1 MIDRIKGISN
11 WLRYTGL
18 WLPPAV
24 TVGIAVIMYY
34 CYCPID
40 LILSVSMCALVLSL
54 AMSLQIWSLNRIAK
68 QNGLTDYPLIH
79 YHTDQNP
86 YYQVSYRTKALG
98 KKPDKRLLC
107 KDPQGIILGKAD
119 GKYLSIMPGITPGA
133 THTLVLGTSGS
144 GKTSSVLL
152 STLLARHIN
161 KEKYAFLLVDV
172 KGEMLQKGFAPND
185 KVAVFNPRR
194 RDLYGFDFL
203 YDINDKSTESEVIEA
218 LRRVIYSLI
227 PLRHIGGDEFW
238 PVAARTVLLGLFLYA
253 WEYQQCYTI
262 PQLVDFALSKNLNTL
277 ITDVLAEAEE
287 NSVVTR
293 LLSSYGGDCVAE
305 ETLGSISSN
314 IGNAL
319 QLFSSDANLRYL
331 TREADRKITPELLEQ
346 STSIDL
352 LVEDRDLETYAPIL
366 SLAVATCITYLSSP
380 AREKAVTQDPQH
392 SQVMFILDEL
402 GRIPEVQGLPS
413 ILQIGRS
420 RGCTVL
426 GCLQSWS
433 SAEDHYGEKV
443 ASDMLTNFSY
453 RVFLQAQPESKDV
466 DMAVKAF
473 GKYTEKKKS
482 VNTGKNK
489 SYSYQFEEKDILQAS
504 DLLTLPDKNKV
515 VVLSPYGAYML
526 SRCQYFRDTRL
537 RKIADQI
544 KNDRE
549 NHED

>member
-1 MIDRIKGISN
+1 MTDKLKKYWN
-11 WLRYTGL
+11 WLKYSGL
-18 WLPPAV
+18 WLPPPLIILTGLLTYYGYCSV
-24 TVGIAVIMYY
+24 NVI
-34 CYCPID
+34 IGAT
-40 LILSVSMCALVLSL
+40 MCTLLLGMAISL
-54 AMSLQIWSLNRIAK
+54 WIWSQNSIAK
-68 QNGLTDYPLIH
+68 RNGLQEFPLIP
-79 YHTDQNP
+79 YATDQNP
-86 YYQVSYRTKALG
+86 YYQVSYRAKALY
-98 KKPDKRLLC
+98 KKPDKRLLY

-119 GKYLSIMPGITPGA
+119 GKYMEIQPGITPGA

-152 STLLARHIN
+152 SALLANSIS
-161 KEKYAFLLVDV
+161 KDKYAFLLVDV
-172 KGEMLQKGFAPND
+172 KGELLQKGFTPND

-194 RDLYGFDFL
+194 RDLWGFDFL
-203 YDINDKSTESEVIEA
+203 YDVNEKSTESQVIET

-227 PLRHIGGDEFW
+227 PLRHTGDEFW
-238 PVAARTVLLGLFLYA
+238 PVAARTVLLGLFLFA
-253 WEYQQCYTI
+253 WEYQQCYTL

-277 ITDVLAEAEE
+277 ISDVIAEAEE

-319 QLFSSDANLRYL
+319 QLFSSDSNLRYL
-331 TREADRKITPELLEQ
+331 TREAPKKITPELLEQ
-346 STSIDL
+346 GISIDL
-352 LVEDRDLETYAPIL
+352 LIEDRDLETYAPIL

-380 AREKAVTQDPQH
+380 SREKTVTQDPHH
-392 SQVMFILDEL
+392 SQVVFVLDEL
-402 GRIPEVQGLPS
+402 GRIPEIQGLSS

-443 ASDMLTNFSY
+443 AADMLTNFSY

-473 GKYTEKKKS
+473 GKYLEKKKS
-482 VNTGKNK
+482 INTGKNK
-489 SYSYQFEEKDILQAS
+489 SYSYQYEEKDILQAS
-504 DLLTLPDKNKV
+504 DLLTLPDQNKV

-526 SRCQYFRDTRL
+526 QRCQYFRDARL

-549 NHED
+549 NHEEK

>member
-1 MIDRIKGISN
+1 MIDRLKGISN

-18 WLPPAV
+18 WLPPPV

-68 QNGLTDYPLIH
+68 QNGLTDYPLIP
-79 YHTDQNP
+79 YNVDQNP
-86 YYQVSYRTKALG
+86 YYQVSYRTKALS
-98 KKPDKRLLC
+98 KKPDKRLLE
-107 KDPQGIILGKAD
+107 KEPKGIILGKSD
-119 GKYLSIMPGITPGA
+119 GRYMSIQPGITPGA
-133 THTLVLGTSGS
+133 LHTLVLGTSGS

-152 STLLARHIN
+152 STLLAQHNN
-161 KEKYAFLLVDV
+161 KEITFLAVDV
-172 KGEMLQKGFAPND
+172 KGELLEKGFSPDD

-203 YDINDKSTESEVIEA
+203 YDLTPKSTESEVIEA

-227 PLRHIGGDEFW
+227 PLRHTGGDEFW
-238 PVAARTVLLGLFLYA
+238 PIAARTVLLGLFLFA
-253 WEYQQCYTI
+253 WEYQQCYTL

-277 ITDVLAEAEE
+277 ITDILAEAEE

-293 LLSSYGGDCVAE
+293 LLSPYGGDCVAE

-319 QLFSSDANLRYL
+319 QLFSSDSNLRYL
-331 TREADRKITPELLEQ
+331 TREAPKKITPELLEQ
-346 STSIDL
+346 GISIDL
-352 LVEDRDLETYAPIL
+352 LIEDRDLETYAPIL

-380 AREKAVTQDPQH
+380 AREKAVAQDPLH
-392 SQVMFILDEL
+392 SQVVFVLDEL
-402 GRIPEVQGLPS
+402 GRIPEIQGLPS

-433 SAEDHYGEKV
+433 AAEEHYGEKV
-443 ASDMLTNFSY
+443 AQDMLTNFSY

-466 DMAVKAF
+466 EMAVKAF
-473 GKYTEKKKS
+473 GKFTEKKKS
-482 VNTGKNK
+482 INTGKNK
-489 SYSYQFEEKDILQAS
+489 NYSYQFEEKDILQAS
-504 DLLTLPDKNKV
+504 DLLTLPDKNRI
-515 VVLSPYGAYML
+515 VVLSPFGAYML
-526 SRCQYFRDTRL
+526 TRCQYFKDTKL
-537 RKIADQI
+537 RKIASHI
-544 KNDRE
+544 MAERN
-549 NHED
+549 NED

>member
-1 MIDRIKGISN
+1 MIDRIKSISN

-18 WLPPAV
+18 WLPPPV
-24 TVGIAVIMYY
+24 TVGVAVIMYY

-40 LILSVSMCALVLSL
+40 QILSVSMCVLLLLLAISL
-54 AMSLQIWSLNRIAK
+54 WIWSLNQIAK
-68 QNGLTDYPLIH
+68 QNGLTDYPLIP
-79 YHTDQNP
+79 YNVDQNP

-107 KDPQGIILGKAD
+107 KDPQGIILGRVD
-119 GKYLSIMPGITPGA
+119 SKYLSILPGITPGA
-133 THTLVLGTSGS
+133 THTLVFGTSGS

-172 KGEMLQKGFAPND
+172 KGELLQKGFSPDD

-194 RDLYGFDFL
+194 RDLCGFDFL
-203 YDINDKSTESEVIEA
+203 YDVNEKSTEAEVIEA

-227 PLRHIGGDEFW
+227 PLKHTGEEFW
-238 PVAARTVLLGLFLYA
+238 PVAARTVLLGLFLFA

-277 ITDVLAEAEE
+277 ISDVIAEAEE

-319 QLFSSDANLRYL
+319 QLFSSDSNLRYL
-331 TREADRKITPELLEQ
+331 TREAPKKITPELLEQ
-346 STSIDL
+346 GISIDL
-352 LVEDRDLETYAPIL
+352 LIEDRDLETYAPIL

-380 AREKAVTQDPQH
+380 VREKVVTQDPQH
-392 SQVMFILDEL
+392 SQVVFILDEL

-433 SAEDHYGEKV
+433 AAEEHYGEKV
-443 ASDMLTNFSY
+443 AADMLTNFSY

-466 DMAVKAF
+466 EMAVKAF
-473 GKYTEKKKS
+473 GKFTEKKKS
-482 VNTGKNK
+482 INTGKNK
-489 SYSYQFEEKDILQAS
+489 NYSYQFEEKDILQAS
-504 DLLTLPDKNKV
+504 DLLTLPDKNRI
-515 VVLSPYGAYML
+515 VVLSPFGAYML
-526 SRCQYFRDTRL
+526 TRCQYFKDTKL
-537 RKIADQI
+537 RKIADHI
-544 KNDRE
+544 RIE
-549 NHED
+549 RNHEEI

>member
-1 MIDRIKGISN
+1 MIHKWKGFWD
-11 WLRYTGL
+11 WLKYTGL
-18 WLPPAV
+18 WLPPPL
-24 TVGIAVIMYY
+24 TMLIGLITYY
-34 CYCPID
+34 CYCPINV
-40 LILSVSMCALVLSL
+40 IIGIMVCALLLGMAISL
-54 AMSLQIWSLNRIAK
+54 WIWSQNSIAK
-68 QNGLTDYPLIH
+68 SNGLQEFPMIPYN
-79 YHTDQNP
+79 TDQNP
-86 YYQVSYRTKALG
+86 YYQISYRAKALY
-98 KKPDKRLLC
+98 KKPDKRLLY

-119 GKYLSIMPGITPGA
+119 GKYMEIQPGITPGA
-133 THTLVLGTSGS
+133 LHTLVLGTSGS

-152 STLLARHIN
+152 STLLANGIK
-161 KEKYAFLLVDV
+161 KEKYAFVLVDV
-172 KGEMLQKGFAPND
+172 KGELLQKGFAPND

-194 RDLYGFDFL
+194 RDLWGFDFL
-203 YDINDKSTESEVIEA
+203 YDVNEKSTESEVIEA

-227 PLRHIGGDEFW
+227 PLKHTGEEFW
-238 PVAARTVLLGLFLYA
+238 PIAARTVLLGLFLYA

-277 ITDVLAEAEE
+277 MTDVLAEAEE

-319 QLFSSDANLRYL
+319 QLFSSDSNLRYL
-331 TREADRKITPELLEQ
+331 TKEADRKITPELLEQ
-346 STSIDL
+346 GTSIDL

-380 AREKAVTQDPQH
+380 AREKTVAQDPQH
-392 SQVMFILDEL
+392 SQVIFVLDEL
-402 GRIPEVQGLPS
+402 GRIPEIQGLPS

-453 RVFLQAQPESKDV
+453 RIFLQCQPESKDV
-466 DMAVKAF
+466 NMAVKAF

-482 VNTGKNK
+482 VSTGKNK

-504 DLLTLPDKNKV
+504 DLLTLPDQNKV

-526 SRCQYFRDTRL
+526 QRCQYFKDTKL
-537 RKIADQI
+537 KKIASHI
-544 KNDRE
+544 MAER
-549 NHED
+549 NHEEK

>member
-1 MIDRIKGISN
+1 MIDRLKGISN

-18 WLPPAV
+18 WLPPPV

-40 LILSVSMCALVLSL
+40 QILSVSMCVLLLSL
-54 AMSLQIWSLNRIAK
+54 VISLWIWSQNSIAK
-68 QNGLTDYPLIH
+68 RNGLTEFPLIP
-79 YHTDQNP
+79 YATDQNP
-86 YYQVSYRTKALG
+86 YYQVSYRAKALY
-98 KKPDKRLLC
+98 KKPDKRLLY
-107 KDPQGIILGKAD
+107 KEPKGIILGKSD
-119 GKYLSIMPGITPGA
+119 GRYMSIQPGITPGA
-133 THTLVLGTSGS
+133 LHTLVLGTSGS

-152 STLLARHIN
+152 STLLAQHNN
-161 KEKYAFLLVDV
+161 KEITFLAVDV
-172 KGEMLQKGFAPND
+172 KGELLEKGFSPDD

-203 YDINDKSTESEVIEA
+203 YDLTPKSTESEVIEA

-227 PLRHIGGDEFW
+227 PLRHTGGDEFW
-238 PVAARTVLLGLFLYA
+238 PIAARTVLLGLFLFA
-253 WEYQQCYTI
+253 WEYQQCYTL

-277 ITDVLAEAEE
+277 ITDILAEAEE
-287 NSVVTR
+287 NSVVTP

-319 QLFSSDANLRYL
+319 QLFSSDSNLRYL
-331 TREADRKITPELLEQ
+331 TKEADRKITPELLEKGI
-346 STSIDL
+346 SIDL
-352 LVEDRDLETYAPIL
+352 LIEDRDLEVYAPIL

-380 AREKAVTQDPQH
+380 AREKAVAQDPLH
-392 SQVMFILDEL
+392 SQVVFILDEL

-420 RGCTVL
+420 RGCTVI

-433 SAEDHYGEKV
+433 AAEDHYGEKV
-443 ASDMLTNFSY
+443 AQDMLTNFSY
-453 RVFLQAQPESKDV
+453 RVFLQCQPESKDV
-466 DMAVKAF
+466 EMAVKAF

-489 SYSYQFEEKDILQAS
+489 NYSYQFEEKDILQAS
-504 DLLTLPDKNKV
+504 DLLTLPDKNRI
-515 VVLSPYGAYML
+515 VVLSPFGAYML
-526 SRCQYFRDTRL
+526 TRCQYFKDTKL
-537 RKIADQI
+537 SKIADHI
-544 KNDRE
+544 RIE
-549 NHED
+549 RNHEEI

>member
-1 MIDRIKGISN
+1 MIDRIKSISN

-18 WLPPAV
+18 WLPPPV

-40 LILSVSMCALVLSL
+40 QILSVSMCVLLLSL
-54 AMSLQIWSLNRIAK
+54 VISLWIWSLNRIAK
-68 QNGLTDYPLIH
+68 QNGLTDYPLIP

-86 YYQVSYRTKALG
+86 YYQVSYRTKALY
-98 KKPDKRLLC
+98 KKPDKRLLY
-107 KDPQGIILGKAD
+107 KEPKGIILGKSD
-119 GKYLSIMPGITPGA
+119 SKYLSILPGVTPGA
-133 THTLVLGTSGS
+133 LHTLVLGTSGS

-152 STLLARHIN
+152 STLLAQHNN
-161 KEKYAFLLVDV
+161 KEITFLAVDV
-172 KGEMLQKGFAPND
+172 KGELLKKGFSTDD

-203 YDINDKSTESEVIEA
+203 YDINEKSTESEVIEA

-227 PLRHIGGDEFW
+227 PLKHTGEEFW
-238 PVAARTVLLGLFLYA
+238 PVAARTVLLGLFLYG
-253 WEYQQCYTI
+253 WEYQQCYTL

-277 ITDVLAEAEE
+277 ITDILAEAEE

-346 STSIDL
+346 GTSIDL

-380 AREKAVTQDPQH
+380 SREKAVTQDPLH
-392 SQVMFILDEL
+392 SQVVFVLDEL
-402 GRIPEVQGLPS
+402 GRLPEIQGLPS

-453 RVFLQAQPESKDV
+453 RIFLQCQPESKDV

-482 VNTGKNK
+482 VSTGKNK

-504 DLLTLPDKNKV
+504 DLLTLPDQNKV

-526 SRCQYFRDTRL
+526 QRCQYFKDTKL
-537 RKIADQI
+537 KKIASHI
-544 KNDRE
+544 MAER
-549 NHED
+549 NHEEK

>member
-1 MIDRIKGISN
+1 MIDRIKSISN

-18 WLPPAV
+18 WLPPPV

-40 LILSVSMCALVLSL
+40 QILSGSMCVLLLSL

-68 QNGLTDYPLIH
+68 RNGLTDFPLIP
-79 YHTDQNP
+79 YATDQNP
-86 YYQVSYRTKALG
+86 YYQVSYRTKALN

-119 GKYLSIMPGITPGA
+119 NKYLSIMPGITPGA

-152 STLLARHIN
+152 STLLTRHIN
-161 KEKYAFLLVDV
+161 KEITFLTVDV
-172 KGEMLQKGFAPND
+172 KGELLQKGFSKDD

-203 YDINDKSTESEVIEA
+203 YDINEKSTESEVIEA

-227 PLRHIGGDEFW
+227 PLKHTGDEFW
-238 PVAARTVLLGLFLYA
+238 PVAARTVLLGLFLYG

-262 PQLVDFALSKNLNTL
+262 PQLVDFALSKNLNML
-277 ITDVLAEAEE
+277 ITDILAEAED

-319 QLFSSDANLRYL
+319 QLFSSDSNLRYL
-331 TREADRKITPELLEQ
+331 TKEADRKITPELLEQ
-346 STSIDL
+346 GMSIDL
-352 LVEDRDLETYAPIL
+352 FVEDRDLETYAPIL

-380 AREKAVTQDPQH
+380 TREKAVTQDPQH
-392 SQVMFILDEL
+392 SQVVFVLDEL
-402 GRIPEVQGLPS
+402 GRIPEIQGLPS

-433 SAEDHYGEKV
+433 SAEEHYGEKV

-526 SRCQYFRDTRL
+526 TRCQYFRDTKL
-537 RKIADQI
+537 SKIASHI
-544 KNDRE
+544 MAER
-549 NHED
+549 NHEEK

>member
-1 MIDRIKGISN
+1 MTDQLKKYWD
-11 WLRYTGL
+11 WLKYTGL
-18 WLPPAV
+18 WLPPPL
-24 TVGIAVIMYY
+24 TMLIGLITYY
-34 CYCPID
+34 CYCPINV
-40 LILSVSMCALVLSL
+40 IIGTMVCALLLGMAISL
-54 AMSLQIWSLNRIAK
+54 WIWSQNSIAK
-68 QNGLTDYPLIH
+68 RNGLTEFPLIP
-79 YHTDQNP
+79 YNVDQNP
-86 YYQVSYRTKALG
+86 YYQVSYRTQALG

-107 KDPQGIILGKAD
+107 KDPQGIILGRVD
-119 GKYLSIMPGITPGA
+119 SKYLSILPGITPGA

-161 KEKYAFLLVDV
+161 KENTYLLVDV
-172 KGEMLQKGFAPND
+172 KGELLQKGFSKDD

-203 YDINDKSTESEVIEA
+203 YDVNEKSTESEVIEA

-227 PLRHIGGDEFW
+227 PLRHTGGDEFW
-238 PVAARTVLLGLFLYA
+238 PIAARTVLLGLFLYG
-253 WEYQQCYTI
+253 WEYQQCYTL

-277 ITDVLAEAEE
+277 ISDVIAEAEE

-293 LLSSYGGDCVAE
+293 LLASYGGDCVAE

-319 QLFSSDANLRYL
+319 QLFSSDSNLRYL
-331 TREADRKITPELLEQ
+331 TRETDRKITPDLLEQ
-346 STSIDL
+346 GISIDL
-352 LVEDRDLETYAPIL
+352 LIEDRDLEVYAPIL

-380 AREKAVTQDPQH
+380 AREKTVAQDPQH
-392 SQVMFILDEL
+392 SQVIFVLDEL
-402 GRIPEVQGLPS
+402 GRIPEIQGLPS

-453 RVFLQAQPESKDV
+453 RIFLQCQPESKDV

-482 VNTGKNK
+482 VSTGKNK

-504 DLLTLPDKNKV
+504 DLLTLPDQNKV

-526 SRCQYFRDTRL
+526 QRCQYFKDTKL
-537 RKIADQI
+537 KKIASHI
-544 KNDRE
+544 MAER
-549 NHED
+549 NHEDK

>member
-1 MIDRIKGISN
+1 MTEKLKKYWN
-11 WLRYTGL
+11 WLKYSGL
-18 WLPPAV
+18 WLPPPL
-24 TVGIAVIMYY
+24 TIFVGEITYYSYCSTNVI
-34 CYCPID
+34 IG
-40 LILSVSMCALVLSL
+40 SMLCALLLGMALS
-54 AMSLQIWSLNRIAK
+54 MWIWSQNSIAK
-68 QNGLTDYPLIH
+68 RNGLQDYPLIP
-79 YHTDQNP
+79 YATDQNP
-86 YYQVSYRTKALG
+86 YYQVSYRTQALN
-98 KKPDKRLLC
+98 KKPDKRLLY

-119 GKYLSIMPGITPGA
+119 GKYMEIQPGITPGA

-152 STLLARHIN
+152 SALLANSIS
-161 KEKYAFLLVDV
+161 KDKYAFLLVDV
-172 KGEMLQKGFAPND
+172 KGELLQKGFSADD

-203 YDINDKSTESEVIEA
+203 YDINEKSTEAQVIEA

-227 PLRHIGGDEFW
+227 PLKHTGDEFW
-238 PVAARTVLLGLFLYA
+238 PVVARTVLLGLFLYA
-253 WEYQQCYTI
+253 WEYQQCYTL

-277 ITDVLAEAEE
+277 ISDVIAEAEE

-319 QLFSSDANLRYL
+319 QLFSSDSNLRYL
-331 TREADRKITPELLEQ
+331 TREAPKKITPELLEQ
-346 STSIDL
+346 GTSIDL

-366 SLAVATCITYLSSP
+366 SLAVATCITYLSFP

-392 SQVMFILDEL
+392 SQVVFVLDEL
-402 GRIPEVQGLPS
+402 GRIPEIQGLPS

-433 SAEDHYGEKV
+433 AAEDHYGEKV
-443 ASDMLTNFSY
+443 AADMLTNFSY

-482 VNTGKNK
+482 VSTGKNK
-489 SYSYQFEEKDILQAS
+489 SYSYQFEEKDILQAR

-549 NHED
+549 IHED

>member
-1 MIDRIKGISN
+1 MIHKWKGFWD
-11 WLRYTGL
+11 WLKYTGL
-18 WLPPAV
+18 WLPPPL
-24 TVGIAVIMYY
+24 TMLIGLITYY
-34 CYCPID
+34 CYCPINV
-40 LILSVSMCALVLSL
+40 IIGIMVCALLLGMAISL
-54 AMSLQIWSLNRIAK
+54 WIWSQNSIAK
-68 QNGLTDYPLIH
+68 RNGLQEFPMIPYN
-79 YHTDQNP
+79 TDQNP

-107 KDPQGIILGKAD
+107 KDPRGIILGKAD
-119 GKYLSIMPGITPGA
+119 GKYLSILPGITPGA

-161 KEKYAFLLVDV
+161 KENTYLLVDV
-172 KGEMLQKGFAPND
+172 KGELLQKGFTPND

-203 YDINDKSTESEVIEA
+203 YDINEKSTESEVIEA
-218 LRRVIYSLI
+218 LRRGIYSLI
-227 PLRHIGGDEFW
+227 PLKHAGEEFW
-238 PVAARTVLLGLFLYA
+238 PVAARPVLLGLFLFG
-253 WEYQQCYTI
+253 WEYEQCYTI

-277 ITDVLAEAEE
+277 ISEVIAEAEE

-319 QLFSSDANLRYL
+319 QLFSSDSNLRYL
-331 TREADRKITPELLEQ
+331 TKEADRKITPGLLEQ
-346 STSIDL
+346 GISIDL
-352 LVEDRDLETYAPIL
+352 LIEDRDLETYAPIL

-380 AREKAVTQDPQH
+380 SREKAVTQDPLH
-392 SQVMFILDEL
+392 SQVVFVLDEL
-402 GRIPEVQGLPS
+402 GRLPEIQGLPS

-433 SAEDHYGEKV
+433 SAEEHYGEKV

-453 RVFLQAQPESKDV
+453 RVFLQCQPESKDV

-473 GKYTEKKKS
+473 GKFTEKKKS
-482 VNTGKNK
+482 VNTGKNRN
-489 SYSYQFEEKDILQAS
+489 YSYQFEEKDILQAS
-504 DLLTLPDKNKV
+504 DLLTLPDKNRII
-515 VVLSPYGAYML
+515 VLSPFGAYML
-526 SRCQYFRDTRL
+526 QRCQYFKDTKL

-544 KNDRE
+544 KIERNNE
-549 NHED
+549 EI

>member
-1 MIDRIKGISN
+1 MIDRLKGISN

-18 WLPPAV
+18 WLPPPV

-40 LILSVSMCALVLSL
+40 QILSVSMCVLLLSL
-54 AMSLQIWSLNRIAK
+54 VISLWIWSQNSIAK
-68 QNGLTDYPLIH
+68 RNGLTEFPLIP
-79 YHTDQNP
+79 YATDQNP
-86 YYQVSYRTKALG
+86 YYQVSYRAKALY
-98 KKPDKRLLC
+98 KKPDKRLLY
-107 KDPQGIILGKAD
+107 KEPKGIILGKSD
-119 GKYLSIMPGITPGA
+119 GRYMSIQPGITPGA
-133 THTLVLGTSGS
+133 LHTLVLGTSGS

-152 STLLARHIN
+152 STLLAQHNN
-161 KEKYAFLLVDV
+161 KEITFLAVDV
-172 KGEMLQKGFAPND
+172 KGELLEKGFSPDD

-203 YDINDKSTESEVIEA
+203 YDLTPKSTESEVIEA

-227 PLRHIGGDEFW
+227 PLRHTGGDEFW
-238 PVAARTVLLGLFLYA
+238 PIAARTVLLGLFLFA
-253 WEYQQCYTI
+253 WEYQQCYTL

-277 ITDVLAEAEE
+277 ITDIQAEAEE

-319 QLFSSDANLRYL
+319 QLFSSDSNLRYL
-331 TREADRKITPELLEQ
+331 TKEADRKITPELLEKGI
-346 STSIDL
+346 SIDL
-352 LVEDRDLETYAPIL
+352 LIEDRDLEVYAPIL

-380 AREKAVTQDPQH
+380 AREKAVAQDPLH
-392 SQVMFILDEL
+392 SQVVFILDEL

-420 RGCTVL
+420 RGCTVI

-433 SAEDHYGEKV
+433 AAEDHYGEKV
-443 ASDMLTNFSY
+443 AQDMLTNFSY
-453 RVFLQAQPESKDV
+453 RVFLQCQPESKDV
-466 DMAVKAF
+466 EMAVKAF

-489 SYSYQFEEKDILQAS
+489 NYSYQFEEKDILQAS
-504 DLLTLPDKNKV
+504 DLLTLPDKNRI
-515 VVLSPYGAYML
+515 VVLSPFGAYML
-526 SRCQYFRDTRL
+526 TRCQYFKDTKL
-537 RKIADQI
+537 SKIADHI
-544 KNDRE
+544 RIE
-549 NHED
+549 RNHEEI

>member
-1 MIDRIKGISN
+1 MIDRIKSISN

-18 WLPPAV
+18 WLPPPV

-40 LILSVSMCALVLSL
+40 QILSVSMCALVLSL

-68 QNGLTDYPLIH
+68 QNGLTDYPLIP

-119 GKYLSIMPGITPGA
+119 GKYLSIIPGITPGA

-161 KEKYAFLLVDV
+161 KENTYLLVDV
-172 KGEMLQKGFAPND
+172 KGELLQKGFTPND

-203 YDINDKSTESEVIEA
+203 YDINEKSTESQVIET

-227 PLRHIGGDEFW
+227 PLKHTGDEFW
-238 PVAARTVLLGLFLYA
+238 PVAARTVLLGLFLYG

-277 ITDVLAEAEE
+277 ITDILAEAEE

-319 QLFSSDANLRYL
+319 QLFSSDSNLRYL
-331 TREADRKITPELLEQ
+331 TKEADRKITPELLEQ
-346 STSIDL
+346 GISIDL
-352 LVEDRDLETYAPIL
+352 LIEDRDLEVYAPIL

-380 AREKAVTQDPQH
+380 AREKAVAQDPQH
-392 SQVMFILDEL
+392 SQVVFVLDEL
-402 GRIPEVQGLPS
+402 GRIPEIQGLPS

-420 RGCTVL
+420 RGCTVI

-433 SAEDHYGEKV
+433 AAEEHYGEKV
-443 ASDMLTNFSY
+443 AQDMLTNFSY
-453 RVFLQAQPESKDV
+453 RVFLQCQPESKDV
-466 DMAVKAF
+466 EMAVKAF
-473 GKYTEKKKS
+473 GKFTEKKKS
-482 VNTGKNK
+482 VNTGKNRN
-489 SYSYQFEEKDILQAS
+489 YSYQFEEKDILQAS
-504 DLLTLPDKNKV
+504 DLLTLPDKNRI
-515 VVLSPYGAYML
+515 VVLSPFGAYML
-526 SRCQYFRDTRL
+526 TRCQYFKDTKL
-537 RKIADQI
+537 RKIASHI
-544 KNDRE
+544 MAERN
-549 NHED
+549 NED

>member
-1 MIDRIKGISN
+1 MTDQLKKYWD
-11 WLRYTGL
+11 WLKYTGL
-18 WLPPAV
+18 WLPPPL
-24 TVGIAVIMYY
+24 TMLIGLITYY
-34 CYCPID
+34 CYCPINVIIG
-40 LILSVSMCALVLSL
+40 LMVCALLLGMAISL
-54 AMSLQIWSLNRIAK
+54 WIWSQNSIAK
-68 QNGLTDYPLIH
+68 QNGLTDYPLIP

-86 YYQVSYRTKALG
+86 YYQVSYRTQALN

-119 GKYLSIMPGITPGA
+119 NKYLSILPGITPGA

-172 KGEMLQKGFAPND
+172 KGELLQKGFSPDD

-194 RDLYGFDFL
+194 RDLCGFDFL
-203 YDINDKSTESEVIEA
+203 YDVNEKSTESEVIEA

-227 PLRHIGGDEFW
+227 PLIHTGEEFW
-238 PVAARTVLLGLFLYA
+238 PIAARTVLLGLFLFA

-277 ITDVLAEAEE
+277 ISDIMAEAED

-293 LLSSYGGDCVAE
+293 LLSPYGGDCVAE

-319 QLFSSDANLRYL
+319 QLFSSDVNLRYL
-331 TREADRKITPELLEQ
+331 TREAPKKITPELLEKGI
-346 STSIDL
+346 SIDL
-352 LVEDRDLETYAPIL
+352 LIEDRDLETYAPIL

-380 AREKAVTQDPQH
+380 AREKAVAQDPLH
-392 SQVMFILDEL
+392 SQVVFMLDEL

-466 DMAVKAF
+466 EMAVKAF
-473 GKYTEKKKS
+473 GKFNEKKKS
-482 VNTGKNK
+482 VSTGKNK

-515 VVLSPYGAYML
+515 VILSPYGAYML

-537 RKIADQI
+537 RKIADRI
-544 KNDRE
+544 KVER

>member
-1 MIDRIKGISN
+1 MIDRLKGISN

-18 WLPPAV
+18 WLPPPV

-68 QNGLTDYPLIH
+68 QNGLTDYPLIP
-79 YHTDQNP
+79 YNVDQNP
-86 YYQVSYRTKALG
+86 YYQVSYRTKALS
-98 KKPDKRLLC
+98 KKPDKRLLE
-107 KDPQGIILGKAD
+107 KEPKGIILGKSD
-119 GKYLSIMPGITPGA
+119 GRYMSIQPGITPGA
-133 THTLVLGTSGS
+133 LHTLVLGTSGS

-152 STLLARHIN
+152 STLLAQHNN
-161 KEKYAFLLVDV
+161 KEITFLAVDV
-172 KGEMLQKGFAPND
+172 KGELLEKGFSPDD

-203 YDINDKSTESEVIEA
+203 YDLTPKSTESEVIEA

-227 PLRHIGGDEFW
+227 PLRHTGGDEFW
-238 PVAARTVLLGLFLYA
+238 PIAARTVLLGLFLFA
-253 WEYQQCYTI
+253 WEYQQCYTL

-277 ITDVLAEAEE
+277 ITDILAEAEE

-293 LLSSYGGDCVAE
+293 LLSPYGGDCVAE

-319 QLFSSDANLRYL
+319 QLFSSDSNLRYL
-331 TREADRKITPELLEQ
+331 TREAPKKITPELLEQ
-346 STSIDL
+346 GISIDL
-352 LVEDRDLETYAPIL
+352 LIEDRDLETYAPIL

-380 AREKAVTQDPQH
+380 AREKAVAQDPLH
-392 SQVMFILDEL
+392 SQVVFVLDEL
-402 GRIPEVQGLPS
+402 GRIPEIQGLPS

-443 ASDMLTNFSY
+443 AQDMLTNFSY

-489 SYSYQFEEKDILQAS
+489 NYSYQFEEKDILQAS
-504 DLLTLPDKNKV
+504 DLLTLPDKNRI
-515 VVLSPYGAYML
+515 VVLSPFGAYML
-526 SRCQYFRDTRL
+526 SRCQYFRDTKL
-537 RKIADQI
+537 SKIASHI
-544 KNDRE
+544 MAER
-549 NHED
+549 NHEEI

>member
-1 MIDRIKGISN
+1 MIDRLKGISN

-18 WLPPAV
+18 WLPPPV

-68 QNGLTDYPLIH
+68 QNGLTDYPLIP
-79 YHTDQNP
+79 YNVDQNP
-86 YYQVSYRTKALG
+86 YYQVSYRTKALS
-98 KKPDKRLLC
+98 KKPDKRLLE
-107 KDPQGIILGKAD
+107 KEPKGIILGKSD
-119 GKYLSIMPGITPGA
+119 GRYMSIQPGITPGA
-133 THTLVLGTSGS
+133 LHTLVLGTSGS

-152 STLLARHIN
+152 STLLANGIK
-161 KEKYAFLLVDV
+161 KEKYAFVLVDV
-172 KGEMLQKGFAPND
+172 KGELLQKGFAPND

-203 YDINDKSTESEVIEA
+203 YDIDEKSTESQVIEA

-227 PLRHIGGDEFW
+227 PLKHTGDEFW
-238 PVAARTVLLGLFLYA
+238 PIAARTVLLGLFLYA

-277 ITDVLAEAEE
+277 ISDVLAEAED

-331 TREADRKITPELLEQ
+331 TREAPKKITPELLEKGI
-346 STSIDL
+346 SIDL
-352 LVEDRDLETYAPIL
+352 LIEDRDLEVYAPIL

-380 AREKAVTQDPQH
+380 SREKAVTQDPQH
-392 SQVMFILDEL
+392 SQVVFILDEL
-402 GRIPEVQGLPS
+402 GRIPEIQGLPS

-443 ASDMLTNFSY
+443 AMDMLTNFSY
-453 RVFLQAQPESKDV
+453 RVFLQCQPESKDV

-473 GKYTEKKKS
+473 AKFNEKKKTVS
-482 VNTGKNK
+482 TGKNK

-526 SRCQYFRDTRL
+526 SRCQYFRDAKL

-549 NHED
+549 NHEEI

>member
-1 MIDRIKGISN
+1 MIDRLKGISN

-18 WLPPAV
+18 WLPPPV

-68 QNGLTDYPLIH
+68 QNGLTDYPLIP
-79 YHTDQNP
+79 YNVDQNP
-86 YYQVSYRTKALG
+86 YYQVSYRTQALG
-98 KKPDKRLLC
+98 KKPDKRLLY
-107 KDPQGIILGKAD
+107 KDPQGIVLGKVD
-119 GKYLSIMPGITPGA
+119 SKYLSILPGITPGA

-227 PLRHIGGDEFW
+227 PLKHTGDEFW
-238 PVAARTVLLGLFLYA
+238 PVAARTVLLGLFLFA
-253 WEYQQCYTI
+253 WEYQQCYTL
-262 PQLVDFALSKNLNTL
+262 PQLVDFALSKNLNML
-277 ITDVLAEAEE
+277 ITDALAEAEE

-319 QLFSSDANLRYL
+319 QLFSSDSNLRYL
-331 TREADRKITPELLEQ
+331 TKEADRKITPELLEQ
-346 STSIDL
+346 GISIDL
-352 LVEDRDLETYAPIL
+352 FVEDRDLETYAPIL

-380 AREKAVTQDPQH
+380 AREKAVAQDPLH
-392 SQVMFILDEL
+392 SQVVFILDEL
-402 GRIPEVQGLPS
+402 GRIPEIQGLPS

-443 ASDMLTNFSY
+443 AQDMLTNFSY

-489 SYSYQFEEKDILQAS
+489 NYSYQFEEKDILQAS
-504 DLLTLPDKNKV
+504 DLLTLPDKNRI
-515 VVLSPYGAYML
+515 VVLSPFGAYML
-526 SRCQYFRDTRL
+526 TRCQYFKDTKL
-537 RKIADQI
+537 KKIASHI
-544 KNDRE
+544 MAERN
-549 NHED
+549 NED

>member
-1 MIDRIKGISN
+1 M
-11 WLRYTGL
+11 GL
-18 WLPPAV
+18 VKIYRLLLPPPL
-24 TVGIAVIMYY
+24 TMLIGLITYY
-34 CYCPID
+34 CYCPINV
-40 LILSVSMCALVLSL
+40 IIGIMVCALLLGMAISL
-54 AMSLQIWSLNRIAK
+54 WIWSQNSIAK
-68 QNGLTDYPLIH
+68 SNGLQEFPMIPYN
-79 YHTDQNP
+79 TDQNP
-86 YYQVSYRTKALG
+86 YYQISYRAKALY
-98 KKPDKRLLC
+98 KKPDKRLLY

-119 GKYLSIMPGITPGA
+119 GKYMEIQPGITPGA
-133 THTLVLGTSGS
+133 LHTLVLGTSGS

-152 STLLARHIN
+152 STLLANGIK
-161 KEKYAFLLVDV
+161 KEKYAFVLVDV
-172 KGEMLQKGFAPND
+172 KGELLQKGFAPND

-194 RDLYGFDFL
+194 RDLWGFDFL
-203 YDINDKSTESEVIEA
+203 YDVNEKSTESEVIEA

-227 PLRHIGGDEFW
+227 PLKHTGEEFW
-238 PVAARTVLLGLFLYA
+238 PIAARTVLLGLFLYA

-277 ITDVLAEAEE
+277 MTDVLAEAEE

-319 QLFSSDANLRYL
+319 QLFSSDSNLRYL
-331 TREADRKITPELLEQ
+331 TKEADRKITPELLEQ
-346 STSIDL
+346 GTSIDL

-380 AREKAVTQDPQH
+380 AREKTVAQDPQH
-392 SQVMFILDEL
+392 SQVIFVLDEL
-402 GRIPEVQGLPS
+402 GRIPEIQGLPS

-453 RVFLQAQPESKDV
+453 RIFLQCQPESKDV

-482 VNTGKNK
+482 VSTGKNK

-504 DLLTLPDKNKV
+504 DLLTLPDQNKV

-526 SRCQYFRDTRL
+526 QRCQYFKDTKL
-537 RKIADQI
+537 KKIASHI
-544 KNDRE
+544 MAER
-549 NHED
+549 NHEEK

>member
-1 MIDRIKGISN
+1 MMHKWKGFWD
-11 WLRYTGL
+11 WLKYTGL
-18 WLPPAV
+18 WLPPPL
-24 TVGIAVIMYY
+24 TIFVGGITYY
-34 CYCPID
+34 CYCSTNVI
-40 LILSVSMCALVLSL
+40 IGSMFCALLLGMAISL
-54 AMSLQIWSLNRIAK
+54 WIWSQNSIAK
-68 QNGLTDYPLIH
+68 RNGLQEFPLIP
-79 YHTDQNP
+79 YATDQNP
-86 YYQVSYRTKALG
+86 YYQVSYRTQALN
-98 KKPDKRLLC
+98 KKPDKRLLS

-119 GKYLSIMPGITPGA
+119 GKYLSIMLGITPGA

-152 STLLARHIN
+152 STLLANGIN
-161 KEKYAFLLVDV
+161 KDKYAFLLVDV
-172 KGEMLQKGFAPND
+172 KGELLQKGFAPND
-185 KVAVFNPRR
+185 KVVVFNPRR

-203 YDINDKSTESEVIEA
+203 YDIGEKSTETEVIEA

-227 PLRHIGGDEFW
+227 PLKHTGDEFW
-238 PVAARTVLLGLFLYA
+238 PIAARTVLLGLFLFA
-253 WEYQQCYTI
+253 WEYQQCYTL

-277 ITDVLAEAEE
+277 ITDILAEAEE

-293 LLSSYGGDCVAE
+293 LLASYGGDCVAE
-305 ETLGSISSN
+305 ETLGSIASN

-319 QLFSSDANLRYL
+319 QLFSSDSNLRYL
-331 TREADRKITPELLEQ
+331 TKEADRKITPELLEQ
-346 STSIDL
+346 GISIDL
-352 LVEDRDLETYAPIL
+352 LVEDRDLEAYAPIL

-380 AREKAVTQDPQH
+380 AREKAVVQDPLH
-392 SQVMFILDEL
+392 SQVVFVLDEL
-402 GRIPEVQGLPS
+402 GRIPEIQGLPS

-433 SAEDHYGEKV
+433 SAEDHYGDKV

-453 RVFLQAQPESKDV
+453 RVFLQCQPESKDV

-504 DLLTLPDKNKV
+504 DLLALPDKNKV

-526 SRCQYFRDTRL
+526 SRCQYFRD
-537 RKIADQI
+537 RKLKEIADHI
-544 KNDRE
+544 RIERNKE
-549 NHED
+549 E

>member
-1 MIDRIKGISN
+1 MTDQLKKYWD
-11 WLRYTGL
+11 WLKYTGL
-18 WLPPAV
+18 WLPPPL
-24 TVGIAVIMYY
+24 TMLIGLITYY
-34 CYCPID
+34 CYCPINV
-40 LILSVSMCALVLSL
+40 IIGSMVCALLLGMAISL
-54 AMSLQIWSLNRIAK
+54 WIWSQNSIAK
-68 QNGLTDYPLIH
+68 QNGLTDYPLIP

-86 YYQVSYRTKALG
+86 YYQVSYRTQALN

-119 GKYLSIMPGITPGA
+119 NKYLSILQGITPGA

-172 KGEMLQKGFAPND
+172 KGELLQKGFSPDD

-194 RDLYGFDFL
+194 RDLCGFDFL
-203 YDINDKSTESEVIEA
+203 YDVNEKSTESEVIEA

-227 PLRHIGGDEFW
+227 PLIHTGEEFW
-238 PVAARTVLLGLFLYA
+238 PIAARTVLLGLFLFA

-277 ITDVLAEAEE
+277 ISDIMAEAED

-293 LLSSYGGDCVAE
+293 LLSPYGGDCVAE

-331 TREADRKITPELLEQ
+331 TREAPKKITPELLEKGI
-346 STSIDL
+346 SIDL
-352 LVEDRDLETYAPIL
+352 LIEDRDLETYAPIL

-380 AREKAVTQDPQH
+380 AREKAVAQDPLH
-392 SQVMFILDEL
+392 SQVVFMLDEL

-466 DMAVKAF
+466 EMAVKAF
-473 GKYTEKKKS
+473 GKFNEKKKS
-482 VNTGKNK
+482 VSTGKNK

-515 VVLSPYGAYML
+515 VILSPYGAYML

-537 RKIADQI
+537 RKIADRI
-544 KNDRE
+544 KVER

>member
-1 MIDRIKGISN
+1 MIDRIKSISN

-18 WLPPAV
+18 WLPPPV

-40 LILSVSMCALVLSL
+40 QILSVSMCVLLLSL
-54 AMSLQIWSLNRIAK
+54 VISLWIWSLNRIAK
-68 QNGLTDYPLIH
+68 QNGLTDYPLIP
-79 YHTDQNP
+79 YNVDQNP
-86 YYQVSYRTKALG
+86 YYQVSYRTKALS

-119 GKYLSIMPGITPGA
+119 SKYLSILPGITPGA

-152 STLLARHIN
+152 STLLAQHNN
-161 KEKYAFLLVDV
+161 KEITFLAVDV
-172 KGEMLQKGFAPND
+172 KGELLEKGFSMED

-203 YDINDKSTESEVIEA
+203 YDLTPKSTESEVIEA

-227 PLRHIGGDEFW
+227 PLKHTGEEFW
-238 PVAARTVLLGLFLYA
+238 PIAARTVLLGLFLYA

-277 ITDVLAEAEE
+277 ISDIMAEAED

-293 LLSSYGGDCVAE
+293 LLSPYGGDCVAE

-319 QLFSSDANLRYL
+319 QLFSSDSNLRYL
-331 TREADRKITPELLEQ
+331 TREAPKKITPELLEKGI
-346 STSIDL
+346 SIDL
-352 LVEDRDLETYAPIL
+352 LIEDRDLETYAPIL

-380 AREKAVTQDPQH
+380 AREKAVAQDPLH
-392 SQVMFILDEL
+392 SQVVFILDEL
-402 GRIPEVQGLPS
+402 GRIPEIQGLPS

-426 GCLQSWS
+426 GCLQSWLA
-433 SAEDHYGEKV
+433 AEDHYGEKV
-443 ASDMLTNFSY
+443 AADMLTNFSY

-466 DMAVKAF
+466 EMAVKAF
-473 GKYTEKKKS
+473 GKYLEKKKS
-482 VNTGKNK
+482 VNTGKNRN
-489 SYSYQFEEKDILQAS
+489 YSYQFEEKDILQAS
-504 DLLTLPDKNKV
+504 DLLTLPDKNRI
-515 VVLSPYGAYML
+515 VVLSPFGAYML
-526 SRCQYFRDTRL
+526 QRCQYFKDTKL
-537 RKIADQI
+537 KKIADQI

-549 NHED
+549 K

>member
-1 MIDRIKGISN
+1 MIDRIKSISN

-18 WLPPAV
+18 WLPPPV
-24 TVGIAVIMYY
+24 TVGVAVIMYY

-40 LILSVSMCALVLSL
+40 QILSVSMCVLLLSL
-54 AMSLQIWSLNRIAK
+54 VISLWIWSLNRIAK
-68 QNGLTDYPLIH
+68 QNGLTDYPLIP
-79 YHTDQNP
+79 YNVDQNP
-86 YYQVSYRTKALG
+86 YYQVSYRTKALN

-119 GKYLSIMPGITPGA
+119 NKYLSILPGITPGA

-152 STLLARHIN
+152 STLLANSIN
-161 KEKYAFLLVDV
+161 KDKYAFLIVDV
-172 KGEMLQKGFAPND
+172 KGELLQKGFSPDD

-203 YDINDKSTESEVIEA
+203 YDINEKSTESEVIEA

-227 PLRHIGGDEFW
+227 PLKHTGEEFW
-238 PVAARTVLLGLFLYA
+238 PIAARTVLLGLLLYA

-262 PQLVDFALSKNLNTL
+262 PQLVDFALSKNLNML
-277 ITDVLAEAEE
+277 ITDILAEAED

-319 QLFSSDANLRYL
+319 QLFSSDSNLRYL
-331 TREADRKITPELLEQ
+331 TKEADRKITPELLAQ
-346 STSIDL
+346 GISIDL
-352 LVEDRDLETYAPIL
+352 FIEDRDLEVYAPIL

-380 AREKAVTQDPQH
+380 CREKIVDRDPLHNQII
-392 SQVMFILDEL
+392 FILDEL
-402 GRIPEVQGLPS
+402 GRLPEIQGLPS

-433 SAEDHYGEKV
+433 AAEDHYGEKV
-443 ASDMLTNFSY
+443 ATDMLTNFSY
-453 RVFLQAQPESKDV
+453 RVFLQCQPESKDV

-473 GKYTEKKKS
+473 GKFTEKKKS
-482 VNTGKNK
+482 INTGKNK
-489 SYSYQFEEKDILQAS
+489 SYSYQYEEKDILQAS
-504 DLLTLPDKNKV
+504 DLLTLPDKNRI
-515 VVLSPYGAYML
+515 VVLSPFGAYML
-526 SRCQYFRDTRL
+526 SRCQYFKDTKL
-537 RKIADQI
+537 SKIADHI
-544 KNDRE
+544 RIE
-549 NHED
+549 RNHEEI

>member
-1 MIDRIKGISN
+1 MTDQLKKYWN
-11 WLRYTGL
+11 WLKYSGL
-18 WLPPAV
+18 WLPPPLIILTGLLTYYGYCSV
-24 TVGIAVIMYY
+24 DVI
-34 CYCPID
+34 IGAT
-40 LILSVSMCALVLSL
+40 MCTLLLGMALSL
-54 AMSLQIWSLNRIAK
+54 WIWSQNSIAK
-68 QNGLTDYPLIH
+68 RNGLQEFPMIPYNV
-79 YHTDQNP
+79 DQNP

-107 KDPQGIILGKAD
+107 KDPQGIILGRVD
-119 GKYLSIMPGITPGA
+119 SKYLSILPGITPGA

-152 STLLARHIN
+152 STLLANGIN
-161 KEKYAFLLVDV
+161 KEKYAFLTVDV
-172 KGEMLQKGFAPND
+172 KGELLQKGFAPND

-203 YDINDKSTESEVIEA
+203 YDIDEKSTESQVIEA

-227 PLRHIGGDEFW
+227 PLKHTGDEFW
-238 PVAARTVLLGLFLYA
+238 PIAARTVLLGLFLYA

-277 ITDVLAEAEE
+277 ISDVLAEAED

-319 QLFSSDANLRYL
+319 QLFSSDSNLRYL
-331 TREADRKITPELLEQ
+331 TREADRKITPELLEKGI
-346 STSIDL
+346 SIDL
-352 LVEDRDLETYAPIL
+352 LIEDRDLETYAPIL

-392 SQVMFILDEL
+392 SQVVFVLDEL

-443 ASDMLTNFSY
+443 AADMLTNFSY

-473 GKYTEKKKS
+473 GKYLEKKKS
-482 VNTGKNK
+482 INTGKNK
-489 SYSYQFEEKDILQAS
+489 SYSYQYEEKDILQAS
-504 DLLTLPDKNKV
+504 DLLTLPDQNKV

-526 SRCQYFRDTRL
+526 QRCQYFKDTKL
-537 RKIADQI
+537 SKIADQI

-549 NHED
+549 NHEEI

>member
-1 MIDRIKGISN
+1 MIDRIKSISN

-18 WLPPAV
+18 WLPPPG
-24 TVGIAVIMYY
+24 TVGVAVIMYY

-40 LILSVSMCALVLSL
+40 QILSVSMCVLLLLLAISL
-54 AMSLQIWSLNRIAK
+54 WLWSLNQIAK
-68 QNGLTDYPLIH
+68 QNGLTDYPLIP
-79 YHTDQNP
+79 YNVDQNP

-107 KDPQGIILGKAD
+107 KDPQGIILGRVD
-119 GKYLSIMPGITPGA
+119 SKYLSILPGITPGA

-172 KGEMLQKGFAPND
+172 KGELLQKGFSPDD

-194 RDLYGFDFL
+194 RDLCGFDFL
-203 YDINDKSTESEVIEA
+203 YDVNEKSTEAEVIEA

-227 PLRHIGGDEFW
+227 PLKHTGEEFW
-238 PVAARTVLLGLFLYA
+238 PVAARTVLLGLFLFA

-277 ITDVLAEAEE
+277 ISDVIAEAEE

-319 QLFSSDANLRYL
+319 QLFSSDSNLRYL
-331 TREADRKITPELLEQ
+331 TREAPKKITPELLEQ
-346 STSIDL
+346 GISIDL
-352 LVEDRDLETYAPIL
+352 LIEDRDLETYAPIL

-380 AREKAVTQDPQH
+380 VREKVVTQDPQH
-392 SQVMFILDEL
+392 SQVVFILDEL

-433 SAEDHYGEKV
+433 AAEEHYGEKV
-443 ASDMLTNFSY
+443 AADMLTNFSY

-466 DMAVKAF
+466 EMAVKAF
-473 GKYTEKKKS
+473 GKFTEKKKS
-482 VNTGKNK
+482 INTGKNK
-489 SYSYQFEEKDILQAS
+489 NYSYQFEEKDILQAS
-504 DLLTLPDKNKV
+504 DLLTLPDKNRI
-515 VVLSPYGAYML
+515 VVLSPFGAYML
-526 SRCQYFRDTRL
+526 TRCQYFKDTKL
-537 RKIADQI
+537 RKIADHI
-544 KNDRE
+544 RIE
-549 NHED
+549 RNHEEI

>member
-1 MIDRIKGISN
+1 MMDQLKKYWD
-11 WLRYTGL
+11 WLKYTGL
-18 WLPPAV
+18 WLPPPL
-24 TVGIAVIMYY
+24 TMLIGLITYY
-34 CYCPID
+34 CYCAINV
-40 LILSVSMCALVLSL
+40 IIGSMVCALLLGMAISL
-54 AMSLQIWSLNRIAK
+54 WIWSQNSIAK
-68 QNGLTDYPLIH
+68 QNGLTDYPLIP

-86 YYQVSYRTKALG
+86 YYQVSYRTQALN

-119 GKYLSIMPGITPGA
+119 NKYLSILPGITPGA

-172 KGEMLQKGFAPND
+172 KGELLQKGFSPDD

-194 RDLYGFDFL
+194 RDLCGFDFL
-203 YDINDKSTESEVIEA
+203 YDVNEKSTESEVIEA

-227 PLRHIGGDEFW
+227 PLIHTGEEFW
-238 PVAARTVLLGLFLYA
+238 PIAARTVLLGLFLFA

-277 ITDVLAEAEE
+277 ISDIMAEAED

-293 LLSSYGGDCVAE
+293 LLSPYGGDCVAE

-331 TREADRKITPELLEQ
+331 TREAPKKITPELLEKGI
-346 STSIDL
+346 SIDL
-352 LVEDRDLETYAPIL
+352 LIEDRDLETYAPIL

-380 AREKAVTQDPQH
+380 AREKAVAQDPLH
-392 SQVMFILDEL
+392 SQVVFMLDEL

-466 DMAVKAF
+466 EMAVKAF
-473 GKYTEKKKS
+473 GKFNEKKKS
-482 VNTGKNK
+482 VSTGKNK

-515 VVLSPYGAYML
+515 VILSPYGAYML

-537 RKIADQI
+537 RKIADRI
-544 KNDRE
+544 KVER

>member
-1 MIDRIKGISN
+1 MIDRLKGISN

-18 WLPPAV
+18 WLPPPV

-68 QNGLTDYPLIH
+68 QNGLTDYPLIP
-79 YHTDQNP
+79 YNVDQNP
-86 YYQVSYRTKALG
+86 YYQVSYRTKALS
-98 KKPDKRLLC
+98 KKPDKRLLE
-107 KDPQGIILGKAD
+107 KEPKGIILGKSD
-119 GKYLSIMPGITPGA
+119 GRYMSIQPGITPGA
-133 THTLVLGTSGS
+133 LHTLVLGTSGS

-152 STLLARHIN
+152 STLLAQHNN
-161 KEKYAFLLVDV
+161 KEITFLAVDV
-172 KGEMLQKGFAPND
+172 KGELLEKGFSPDD

-203 YDINDKSTESEVIEA
+203 YDLTPKSTESEVIEA

-227 PLRHIGGDEFW
+227 PLRHTGGDEFW
-238 PVAARTVLLGLFLYA
+238 PIAARTVLLGLFLFA
-253 WEYQQCYTI
+253 WEYQQCYTL

-277 ITDVLAEAEE
+277 ITDILAEAEE

-293 LLSSYGGDCVAE
+293 LLSPYGGDCVAE

-319 QLFSSDANLRYL
+319 QLFSSDSNLRYL
-331 TREADRKITPELLEQ
+331 TREAPKKITPELLEQ
-346 STSIDL
+346 GISIDL
-352 LVEDRDLETYAPIL
+352 LIEDRDLETYAPIL

-380 AREKAVTQDPQH
+380 AREKAVAQDPLH
-392 SQVMFILDEL
+392 SQVVFVLDEL
-402 GRIPEVQGLPS
+402 GRIPEIQGLPS

-433 SAEDHYGEKV
+433 SAEDHYGEQV
-443 ASDMLTNFSY
+443 AQDMLTNFSY

-489 SYSYQFEEKDILQAS
+489 NYSYQFEEKDILQAS
-504 DLLTLPDKNKV
+504 DLLTLPDKNRI
-515 VVLSPYGAYML
+515 VVLSPFGAYML
-526 SRCQYFRDTRL
+526 TRCQYFKDTKL
-537 RKIADQI
+537 RKIASHI
-544 KNDRE
+544 MAERN
-549 NHED
+549 NED

>member
-1 MIDRIKGISN
+1 MIDRLKGISN

-18 WLPPAV
+18 WLPPPV

-68 QNGLTDYPLIH
+68 QNGLTDYPLIP
-79 YHTDQNP
+79 YNVDQNP
-86 YYQVSYRTKALG
+86 YYQVSYRTKALS
-98 KKPDKRLLC
+98 KKPDKRLLE
-107 KDPQGIILGKAD
+107 KEPKGIILGKSD
-119 GKYLSIMPGITPGA
+119 GRYMSIQPGITPGA
-133 THTLVLGTSGS
+133 LHTLVLGTSGS

-152 STLLARHIN
+152 STLLAQHNN
-161 KEKYAFLLVDV
+161 KEITFLAVDV
-172 KGEMLQKGFAPND
+172 KGELLEKGFSPDD

-203 YDINDKSTESEVIEA
+203 YDLTPKSTESEVIEA

-227 PLRHIGGDEFW
+227 PLRHTGGDEFW
-238 PVAARTVLLGLFLYA
+238 PIAARTVLLGLFLFA
-253 WEYQQCYTI
+253 WEYQQCYTL

-277 ITDVLAEAEE
+277 ITDILAEAEE

-293 LLSSYGGDCVAE
+293 LLSPYGGDCVAE

-319 QLFSSDANLRYL
+319 QLVSSDSNLRYL
-331 TREADRKITPELLEQ
+331 TREAPKKITPELLEQ
-346 STSIDL
+346 GISIDL
-352 LVEDRDLETYAPIL
+352 LIEDRDLETYAPIL

-380 AREKAVTQDPQH
+380 AREKAVAQDPLH
-392 SQVMFILDEL
+392 SQVVFVLDEL
-402 GRIPEVQGLPS
+402 GRIPEIQGLPS

-443 ASDMLTNFSY
+443 AQDMLTNFSY
-453 RVFLQAQPESKDV
+453 RVFLQAQPESKGV

-489 SYSYQFEEKDILQAS
+489 NYSYQFEEKDILQAS
-504 DLLTLPDKNKV
+504 DLLTLPDKNRI
-515 VVLSPYGAYML
+515 VVLSPFGAYML
-526 SRCQYFRDTRL
+526 TRCQYFKDTKL
-537 RKIADQI
+537 RKIASHI
-544 KNDRE
+544 MAERN
-549 NHED
+549 NED

>member
-1 MIDRIKGISN
+1 MIDRLKGISN

-18 WLPPAV
+18 WLPPPV

-68 QNGLTDYPLIH
+68 QNGLTDYPLIP
-79 YHTDQNP
+79 YNVDQNP
-86 YYQVSYRTKALG
+86 YYQVSYRTKALS
-98 KKPDKRLLC
+98 KKPDKRLLE
-107 KDPQGIILGKAD
+107 KEPKGIILGKSD
-119 GKYLSIMPGITPGA
+119 GRYMSIQPGITPGA
-133 THTLVLGTSGS
+133 LHTLVLGTSGS

-152 STLLARHIN
+152 STLLAQHNN
-161 KEKYAFLLVDV
+161 KEITFLAVDV
-172 KGEMLQKGFAPND
+172 KGELLEKGFSPDD

-203 YDINDKSTESEVIEA
+203 YDLTPKSTESEVIEA

-227 PLRHIGGDEFW
+227 PLRHTGGDEFW
-238 PVAARTVLLGLFLYA
+238 PIAARTVLLGLFLFA
-253 WEYQQCYTI
+253 WEYQQCYTL

-277 ITDVLAEAEE
+277 ITDILAEAEE

-293 LLSSYGGDCVAE
+293 LLSPYGGDCVAE

-319 QLFSSDANLRYL
+319 QLFSSDSNLRYL
-331 TREADRKITPELLEQ
+331 TREAPKKITPELLEQ
-346 STSIDL
+346 GISIDL
-352 LVEDRDLETYAPIL
+352 LIEDRDLETYAPIL

-380 AREKAVTQDPQH
+380 AREEAVAQDPLH
-392 SQVMFILDEL
+392 SQVVFILDEL
-402 GRIPEVQGLPS
+402 GRIPEIQGLPS

-443 ASDMLTNFSY
+443 AQDMLTNFSY

-482 VNTGKNK
+482 VSTGKNK
-489 SYSYQFEEKDILQAS
+489 SYSYQYEEKDILQAS
-504 DLLTLPDKNKV
+504 DLLTLPDKNRI
-515 VVLSPYGAYML
+515 VVLSPFGAYML
-526 SRCQYFRDTRL
+526 SRCQYFKDTKL
-537 RKIADQI
+537 SKIADHI
-544 KNDRE
+544 RIE
-549 NHED
+549 RNHEEI

>member
-1 MIDRIKGISN
+1 MIDRIKSISN

-18 WLPPAV
+18 WLPPPV

-40 LILSVSMCALVLSL
+40 QILSVSMCALLLSL
-54 AMSLQIWSLNRIAK
+54 VISLWIWSQNSIAK
-68 QNGLTDYPLIH
+68 RNGLQDYPLIP
-79 YHTDQNP
+79 YATDQNP
-86 YYQVSYRTKALG
+86 YYQVSYRTQVLN
-98 KKPDKRLLC
+98 KKPDKRLLY
-107 KDPQGIILGKAD
+107 KDPQGIVLGKVD
-119 GKYLSIMPGITPGA
+119 SKYLSILPGITPGA

-185 KVAVFNPRR
+185 KVTVFNPRR

-227 PLRHIGGDEFW
+227 PLRHTGGDEFW
-238 PVAARTVLLGLFLYA
+238 PIAARTVLLGLFLYG
-253 WEYQQCYTI
+253 WEYQQCYTL

-277 ITDVLAEAEE
+277 ISDVIAEAEE

-319 QLFSSDANLRYL
+319 QLFSSDSNLRYL
-331 TREADRKITPELLEQ
+331 TREADRKITPDLLEQ
-346 STSIDL
+346 GISIDL
-352 LVEDRDLETYAPIL
+352 LIEDRDLEVYAPIL

-380 AREKAVTQDPQH
+380 AREKAVAQDPLH
-392 SQVMFILDEL
+392 SQVIFVLDEL
-402 GRIPEVQGLPS
+402 GRIPEIQGLPS

-420 RGCTVL
+420 RGCTVI

-433 SAEDHYGEKV
+433 AAEDHYGEKV
-443 ASDMLTNFSY
+443 AQDMLTNFSY
-453 RVFLQAQPESKDV
+453 RVFLQCQPESKDV
-466 DMAVKAF
+466 EMAVKAF

-482 VNTGKNK
+482 VSTGKNK

-515 VVLSPYGAYML
+515 VVLSPFGAYML
-526 SRCQYFRDTRL
+526 TRCQYFKDTKL
-537 RKIADQI
+537 SKIASQI
-544 KNDRE
+544 MAER
-549 NHED
+549 NHEDK

>member
-1 MIDRIKGISN
+1 MTDQLKKYWD
-11 WLRYTGL
+11 WLKYTGL
-18 WLPPAV
+18 WLPPPL
-24 TVGIAVIMYY
+24 TMLIGLITYY
-34 CYCPID
+34 CYCPINV
-40 LILSVSMCALVLSL
+40 IIGSMVCALLLGMAISL
-54 AMSLQIWSLNRIAK
+54 WIWSQNSIAK
-68 QNGLTDYPLIH
+68 QNGLTDYPLIP

-86 YYQVSYRTKALG
+86 YYQVSYRTQALN

-119 GKYLSIMPGITPGA
+119 NKYLSILPGITPGA

-172 KGEMLQKGFAPND
+172 KGELLQKGFSPDD

-194 RDLYGFDFL
+194 RDLCGFDFL
-203 YDINDKSTESEVIEA
+203 YDVNEKSTESEVIEA

-227 PLRHIGGDEFW
+227 PLIHTGEEFW
-238 PVAARTVLLGLFLYA
+238 PIAARTVLLGLFLFA

-277 ITDVLAEAEE
+277 ISDIMAEAED

-293 LLSSYGGDCVAE
+293 LLSPYGGDCVAE

-331 TREADRKITPELLEQ
+331 TREAPKKITPELLEKGI
-346 STSIDL
+346 SIDL
-352 LVEDRDLETYAPIL
+352 LIEDRDLETYAPIL

-380 AREKAVTQDPQH
+380 AREKAVAQDPLH
-392 SQVMFILDEL
+392 SQVVFMLDEL

-466 DMAVKAF
+466 EMAVKAF
-473 GKYTEKKKS
+473 GKFNEKKKS
-482 VNTGKNK
+482 VSTGKNK

-515 VVLSPYGAYML
+515 VILSPYGAYML

-537 RKIADQI
+537 RKIADRI
-544 KNDRE
+544 KVER

>member
-1 MIDRIKGISN
+1 MIDRIKSISN

-18 WLPPAV
+18 WLPPPV
-24 TVGIAVIMYY
+24 TVGVAVIMYY

-40 LILSVSMCALVLSL
+40 QILSVSMCVLLLLLAISL
-54 AMSLQIWSLNRIAK
+54 WIWSLNQIAK
-68 QNGLTDYPLIH
+68 QNGLTDYPLIP
-79 YHTDQNP
+79 YNVDQNP

-107 KDPQGIILGKAD
+107 KDPQGIILGRVD
-119 GKYLSIMPGITPGA
+119 SKYLSILPGITPGA

-172 KGEMLQKGFAPND
+172 KGELLQKGFSPDD

-194 RDLYGFDFL
+194 RDLCGFDFL
-203 YDINDKSTESEVIEA
+203 YDVNEKSTEAEVIEA

-227 PLRHIGGDEFW
+227 PLKHTGEEFW
-238 PVAARTVLLGLFLYA
+238 PVAARTVLLGLFLFA

-262 PQLVDFALSKNLNTL
+262 PQLADFALSKNLNTL
-277 ITDVLAEAEE
+277 ISDVIAEAEE

-319 QLFSSDANLRYL
+319 QLFSSDSNLRYL
-331 TREADRKITPELLEQ
+331 TREAPKKITPELLEQ
-346 STSIDL
+346 GISIDL
-352 LVEDRDLETYAPIL
+352 LIEDRDLETYAPIL

-380 AREKAVTQDPQH
+380 VREKVVTQDPQH
-392 SQVMFILDEL
+392 SQVVFILDEL

-433 SAEDHYGEKV
+433 AAEEHYGEKV
-443 ASDMLTNFSY
+443 AADMLTNFSY

-466 DMAVKAF
+466 EMAVKAF
-473 GKYTEKKKS
+473 GKFTEKKKS
-482 VNTGKNK
+482 INTGKNK
-489 SYSYQFEEKDILQAS
+489 NYSYQFEEKDILQAS
-504 DLLTLPDKNKV
+504 DLLTLPDKNRI
-515 VVLSPYGAYML
+515 VVLSPFGAYML
-526 SRCQYFRDTRL
+526 TRCQYFKDTKL
-537 RKIADQI
+537 RKIADHI
-544 KNDRE
+544 RIE
-549 NHED
+549 RNHEEI

>member
-1 MIDRIKGISN
+1 
-11 WLRYTGL
+11 
-18 WLPPAV
+18 
-24 TVGIAVIMYY
+24 
-34 CYCPID
+34 
-40 LILSVSMCALVLSL
+40 
-54 AMSLQIWSLNRIAK
+54 
-68 QNGLTDYPLIH
+68 
-79 YHTDQNP
+79 
-86 YYQVSYRTKALG
+86 
-98 KKPDKRLLC
+98 
-107 KDPQGIILGKAD
+107 
-119 GKYLSIMPGITPGA
+119 MPGITPGA

-152 STLLARHIN
+152 STLLTRHIN
-161 KEKYAFLLVDV
+161 KENTYLLVDV
-172 KGEMLQKGFAPND
+172 KGELLQKGFSPDD

-227 PLRHIGGDEFW
+227 PLKHTGEEFW
-238 PVAARTVLLGLFLYA
+238 PIAARTVLLGLFLYG

-262 PQLVDFALSKNLNTL
+262 PQLVDFALSKNLNML
-277 ITDVLAEAEE
+277 ITDILAEAED

-319 QLFSSDANLRYL
+319 QLFSSDSNLRYL
-331 TREADRKITPELLEQ
+331 TKEADRKITPELLEQ
-346 STSIDL
+346 GMSIDL
-352 LVEDRDLETYAPIL
+352 FVEDRDLETYAPIL

-392 SQVMFILDEL
+392 SQVVFILDEL
-402 GRIPEVQGLPS
+402 GRIPEIQGLPS

-433 SAEDHYGEKV
+433 SAEEHYGEKV
-443 ASDMLTNFSY
+443 AADMLTNFSY

-466 DMAVKAF
+466 EMAVKAF
-473 GKYTEKKKS
+473 GKFTEKKKS
-482 VNTGKNK
+482 VSTGKNK

-504 DLLTLPDKNKV
+504 DLLILPDKNKV

-526 SRCQYFRDTRL
+526 QRCQYFKDTKL
-537 RKIADQI
+537 KEIASHI
-544 KNDRE
+544 MAER
-549 NHED
+549 NHEEI

>member
-1 MIDRIKGISN
+1 MIERLKGISN

-18 WLPPAV
+18 WLPPPV

-40 LILSVSMCALVLSL
+40 QILSVSMCVLLLSL
-54 AMSLQIWSLNRIAK
+54 VISLWIWSQNSIAK
-68 QNGLTDYPLIH
+68 RNGLTEFPLIP
-79 YHTDQNP
+79 YATDQNP
-86 YYQVSYRTKALG
+86 YYQVSYRAKALY
-98 KKPDKRLLC
+98 KKPDKRLLY
-107 KDPQGIILGKAD
+107 KEPKGIILGKSD
-119 GKYLSIMPGITPGA
+119 GRYMSIQPGITLGA
-133 THTLVLGTSGS
+133 LHTLVLGTSGS

-152 STLLARHIN
+152 STLLAQHNN
-161 KEKYAFLLVDV
+161 KEITFLAVDV
-172 KGEMLQKGFAPND
+172 KGELLEKGFSPDD

-203 YDINDKSTESEVIEA
+203 YDLTPKSTESEVIEA

-227 PLRHIGGDEFW
+227 PLRHTGGDEFW
-238 PVAARTVLLGLFLYA
+238 PIAARTVLLGLFLFA
-253 WEYQQCYTI
+253 WEYQQCYTL

-277 ITDVLAEAEE
+277 ITDILAEAEE

-319 QLFSSDANLRYL
+319 QLFSSDSNLRYL
-331 TREADRKITPELLEQ
+331 TKEADRKITPELLEKGI
-346 STSIDL
+346 SIDL
-352 LVEDRDLETYAPIL
+352 LIEDRDLEVYAPIL

-380 AREKAVTQDPQH
+380 AREKAVAQDPLH
-392 SQVMFILDEL
+392 SQVVFILDEL

-420 RGCTVL
+420 RGCTVI

-433 SAEDHYGEKV
+433 AAEDHYGEKV
-443 ASDMLTNFSY
+443 AQDMLTNFSY
-453 RVFLQAQPESKDV
+453 RVFLQCQPESKDV
-466 DMAVKAF
+466 EMAVKAF

-489 SYSYQFEEKDILQAS
+489 NYSYQFEEKDILQAS
-504 DLLTLPDKNKV
+504 DLLTLPDKNRI
-515 VVLSPYGAYML
+515 VVLSPFGAYML
-526 SRCQYFRDTRL
+526 TRCQYFKDTKL
-537 RKIADQI
+537 SKIADHI
-544 KNDRE
+544 RIE
-549 NHED
+549 RNHEEI